1 MKKFIQA
8 NELAVLLFDG
18 MTIMVGGFL
27 ADGSPEKLVGAVIDS
42 GVKDLTII
50 CNDGG
55 WEDRGVGR
63 LVVLGRVK
71 RLIASHI
78 GTNPTCGRLMQ
89 EGKMAVELVP
99 QGTLV
104 ERIRAKGAGLG
115 GILTPT
121 GLGTVVQDGKRI
133 VNVDG
138 NDYLLEVPLRADLAL
153 LGGAIADRYG
163 NLRYVG
169 SKRNFNPIMALAAD
183 TVVAEASAV
192 VDELDPEIVVTP
204 YPVVD
209 YIVMGD

>member
-1 MKKFIQA
+1 MKRFISA
-8 NELAVLLFDG
+8 EELRPLLFDG
-18 MTIMVGGFL
+18 MTVMVGGFL
-27 ADGSPEKLVGAVIDS
+27 ADGSPEKLIGAVLAS
-42 GVKDLTII
+42 GVTDLTII

-63 LVVLGRVK
+63 LIVQGRVK
-71 RLIASHI
+71 KLIASHI
-78 GTNPTCGRLMQ
+78 GTNPTCGKLMQ
-89 EGKMAVELVP
+89 EGRMAVELVP

-133 VNVDG
+133 VNVG
-138 NDYLLEVPLRADLAL
+138 RNDYLLEVPLSADLAL
-153 LGGAIADRYG
+153 LGGAIADRFG
-163 NLRYVG
+163 NLRYIG

>member
-1 MKKFIQA
+1 MKRFIQA
-8 NELAVLLFDG
+8 NELASLLFDG
-18 MTIMVGGFL
+18 MTLMVGGFL
-27 ADGSPEKLVGAVIDS
+27 ADGSPEKLVGAVIAA

-50 CNDGG
+50 ANDGG

-71 RLIASHI
+71 TLIASHI

-121 GLGTVVQDGKRI
+121 GLGTVVQEGKRI
-133 VNVDG
+133 VNVG
-138 NDYLLEVPLRADLAL
+138 GIDYLLEVPLRADLAL
-153 LGGAIADRYG
+153 LGGAIADRFG
-163 NLRYVG
+163 NLRYIG
-169 SKRNFNPIMALAAD
+169 SKRNFNPVMALAAD

>member
-1 MKKFIQA
+1 MKRFIQA
-8 NELAVLLFDG
+8 NELASLLFDG
-18 MTIMVGGFL
+18 MTLMVGGFL
-27 ADGSPEKLVGAVIDS
+27 ADGSPEKLVGAVIAA
-42 GVKDLTII
+42 GVKDLTVIA
-50 CNDGG
+50 NDGG

-71 RLIASHI
+71 TLIASHI

-121 GLGTVVQDGKRI
+121 GLGTVVQEGKRI
-133 VNVDG
+133 VNVG
-138 NDYLLEVPLRADLAL
+138 GIDYLLEVPLRADLAL
-153 LGGAIADRYG
+153 LGGAIADRFG
-163 NLRYVG
+163 NLRYIG
-169 SKRNFNPIMALAAD
+169 SKRNFNPVMALAAD